1 MLDPHLCTILLI
13 TGDRIG
19 IWIAALLTLAI
30 YSFLYKDNPI
40 YRFAE
45 SLLIGISVGF
55 LLVVTFD
62 ATIIPN
68 ALGPIGQSTKNMFA
82 LGSLSSVGSFIWTL
96 IPVILGLLMFMRFI
110 PGMTWL
116 SRIALALYIGFGAGA
131 SIPANMQSLILKQIE
146 AATRQFLNINSI
158 WMGIDSIIVIVGLVA
173 TLIYFYF
180 SKPHAGNF
188 GRVAKLGTYFL
199 MIFFGAT
206 FGYTV
211 MARISLLIGRL
222 TFLLRDWLGVIS

>member
-1 MLDPHLCTILLI
+1 MSTD
-13 TGDRIG
+13 IG
-19 IWIAALLTLAI
+19 TWLAAILTLAI
-30 YSFLYKDNPI
+30 YSFLYKDNPV

-45 SLLIGISVGF
+45 SLLVGISVGF

-62 ATIIPN
+62 T
-68 ALGPIGQSTKNMFA
+68 
-82 LGSLSSVGSFIWTL
+82 TL
-96 IPVILGLLMFMRFI
+96 IPKAVDPLVSTFSGIFSGGKFLDFLFILIPVVLGLLMFARFV
-110 PGMTWL
+110 PRFAWL

-146 AATRQFLNINSI
+146 ATIRPFLTINST
-158 WMGIDSIIVIVGLVA
+158 WAMFNAIIISDRTDFDDLLFLFLKSPYRAISGKSPGWVHI
-173 TLIYFYF
+173 
-180 SKPHAGNF
+180 
-188 GRVAKLGTYFL
+188 FL

-222 TFLLRDWLGVIS
+222 TFLLKDWLGLLS

>member
-1 MLDPHLCTILLI
+1 MSTD
-13 TGDRIG
+13 IG

-30 YSFLYKDNPI
+30 YSFLYKDNPA
-40 YRFAE
+40 YRIAE
-45 SLLIGISVGF
+45 SLLVGISVGF
-55 LLVVTFD
+55 LLVITFD
-62 ATIIPN
+62 TTLIPKAVDPLVSNFSGIIN
-68 ALGPIGQSTKNMFA
+68 GGKFLDF
-82 LGSLSSVGSFIWTL
+82 LFVL
-96 IPVILGLLMFMRFI
+96 IPVILGLLMFARFV
-110 PGMTWL
+110 PRFAWL

-146 AATRQFLNINSI
+146 ATIRPFLSINSV
-158 WMGIDSIIVIVGLVA
+158 WGMFNAIVILIGLIS
-173 TLIYFYF
+173 TICYFFF
-180 SKPHAGNF
+180 SKAHTGNF

-222 TFLLRDWLGVIS
+222 TFLLKDWLGLLS

>member
-1 MLDPHLCTILLI
+1 MLNPHFSTILLFS
-13 TGDRIG
+13 GGRIS

-45 SLLIGISVGF
+45 SLLIGVSVGF

-62 ATIIPN
+62 TTIIPN
-68 ALGPIGQSTKNMFA
+68 ALGPINQSVKNMFA
-82 LGSLSSVGSFIWTL
+82 IGTLGSFGSFIWTL
-96 IPVILGLLMFMRFI
+96 IPVVLGLLMFMRFI

-131 SIPANMQSLILKQIE
+131 AIPANMQSLILKQIE
-146 AATRQFLNINSI
+146 AATGSFLSINSI
-158 WMGIDSIIVIVGLVA
+158 WIGINAVIIMVGLIA
-173 TLIYFYF
+173 TLSYFFF
-180 SKPHAGNF
+180 SKPHTGNF
-188 GRVAKLGTYFL
+188 GKVAKLGTYFL
-199 MIFFGAT
+199 MVFFGAT

-222 TFLLRDWLGVIS
+222 SFLLRDWLGVIS

>member
-1 MLDPHLCTILLI
+1 MSAESIIVSEH
-13 TGDRIG
+13 IG
-19 IWIAALLTLAI
+19 VWIAAILTLAI

-45 SLLIGISVGF
+45 SLLIGVSVGF

-62 ATIIPN
+62 TTVIPKGIDPLSAN
-68 ALGPIGQSTKNMFA
+68 FKAMFGKGQMRAFWLFLWSLIPLCLGLFMFA
-82 LGSLSSVGSFIWTL
+82 
-96 IPVILGLLMFMRFI
+96 RFV
-110 PGMTWL
+110 PGWAWL

-146 AATRQFLNINSI
+146 GTIRPFLDMGSLGNIINN
-158 WMGIDSIIVIVGLVA
+158 IIILIGLI
-173 TLIYFYF
+173 TTITYFFF
-180 SKPHAGNF
+180 SRAHTGNF
-188 GRVAKLGTYFL
+188 GKVARTGTFFL

-222 TFLLRDWLGVIS
+222 TFLLRDWLGLIS

>member
-1 MLDPHLCTILLI
+1 MDPHSITIIML

-45 SLLIGISVGF
+45 SLLVGISVGF
-55 LLVVTFD
+55 LLVVTVD
-62 ATIIPN
+62 TTIIPN
-68 ALGPIGQSTKNMFA
+68 ALNPVGASFKNMFVGGSA
-82 LGSLSSVGSFIWTL
+82 LSFLWTL
-96 IPVILGLLMFMRFI
+96 IPVVLGLFMFMRFI

-116 SRIALALYIGFGAGA
+116 SRIALALIIGFGAGA

-146 AATRQFLNINSI
+146 ATTGSFLSI
-158 WMGIDSIIVIVGLVA
+158 GTFWTAIDALIIIIGLIT
-173 TLIYFYF
+173 TLIYFFF
-180 SKPHAGNF
+180 SKSHTGNF
-188 GRVAKLGTYFL
+188 GKLAKVGTYFL

-211 MARISLLIGRL
+211 MARISLLLGRL
-222 TFLLRDWLGVIS
+222 AFLMRDWLGLIS

>member
-1 MLDPHLCTILLI
+1 MSSS
-13 TGDRIG
+13 IG

-55 LLVVTFD
+55 LLVVTVDTTLMPKAVNPLLANFRGLF
-62 ATIIPN
+62 AG
-68 ALGPIGQSTKNMFA
+68 GPIMEFF
-82 LGSLSSVGSFIWTL
+82 LVL
-96 IPVILGLLMFMRFI
+96 IPVVLGLLMFARFA
-110 PGMTWL
+110 PGLVWL

-146 AATRQFLNINSI
+146 ATIRPFLEPGNITNIVNIALITIGLIATI
-158 WMGIDSIIVIVGLVA
+158 A
-173 TLIYFYF
+173 YFFF
-180 SKPHAGNF
+180 SKAHVGNL
-188 GRVAKLGTYFL
+188 GRMAKLGTYFL

-222 TFLLRDWLGVIS
+222 TFLLKDWLGLIS

>member
-1 MLDPHLCTILLI
+1 MDPHTATIPLM
-13 TGDRIG
+13 TSDHIG
-19 IWIAALLTLAI
+19 IWVAALLTLAI

-45 SLLIGISVGF
+45 SLLVGVSVGF

-68 ALGPIGQSTKNMFA
+68 ALNPISVSVKNMFA
-82 LGSLSSVGSFIWTL
+82 TGSLGSFGNFIWVL
-96 IPVILGLLMFMRFI
+96 IPVILGLFMFARFV

-116 SRIALALYIGFGAGA
+116 SRIALALIIGFGAGA

-146 AATRQFLNINSI
+146 ATIRPFLNI
-158 WMGIDSIIVIVGLVA
+158 DSFWAGVNAAIIIIGLIA
-173 TLIYFYF
+173 TLIYFFF
-180 SKPHAGNF
+180 SKPHTGNF
-188 GRVAKLGTYFL
+188 GKVAKLGTYFL

-222 TFLLRDWLGVIS
+222 TFLLRDWLGLMS

>member
-1 MLDPHLCTILLI
+1 MSSS
-13 TGDRIG
+13 IG

-55 LLVVTFD
+55 LLVVTVDTTLMPKAVNPLVANFRGLF
-62 ATIIPN
+62 AG
-68 ALGPIGQSTKNMFA
+68 GPFMEFFVI
-82 LGSLSSVGSFIWTL
+82 LV
-96 IPVILGLLMFMRFI
+96 PVILGLLMFARFAR
-110 PGMTWL
+110 GLVWL

-146 AATRQFLNINSI
+146 ATIRPFLAPGNITN
-158 WMGIDSIIVIVGLVA
+158 IINIALITVGLIA
-173 TLIYFYF
+173 TLAYFFF
-180 SKPHAGNF
+180 SKAHTDNF
-188 GRVAKLGTYFL
+188 GRLAKLGTYFL

-222 TFLLRDWLGVIS
+222 TFLLKDWLGLIS

>member
-1 MLDPHLCTILLI
+1 MSTD
-13 TGDRIG
+13 IG

-30 YSFLYKDNPI
+30 YSFLYKDNPV

-45 SLLIGISVGF
+45 SLLVGISVGF
-55 LLVVTFD
+55 LLVITFE
-62 ATIIPN
+62 T
-68 ALGPIGQSTKNMFA
+68 
-82 LGSLSSVGSFIWTL
+82 TL
-96 IPVILGLLMFMRFI
+96 IPKAVDPLVANFGGIFDGGKFLDFILILIPVVLGLLMFARFV
-110 PGMTWL
+110 PRFAWL

-146 AATRQFLNINSI
+146 ATIRPFLTINST
-158 WMGIDSIIVIVGLVA
+158 WGAFNAVIILIGLIS
-173 TLIYFYF
+173 TICYFFF
-180 SKPHAGNF
+180 SKAHTGNF

-222 TFLLRDWLGVIS
+222 TFLLKDWLGLLS